1 MLLRFDH
8 QRAWENLIRRCVMV
22 VTGRGTVE
30 KHFQVHDLGDTSFL
44 LGVHIQRERSK
55 RTLTLSQHQYIVD
68 LLQHYGMSDCVA
80 VSTPLD
86 PNCKLS
92 KEQSPQDDK
101 EKDRKSTR
109 LNSSHSGESRMPSSA

>member
-1 MLLRFDH
+1 MP
-8 QRAWENLIRRCVMV
+8 
-22 VTGRGTVE
+22 
-30 KHFQVHDLGDTSFL
+30 LGDTSFL

-101 EKDRKSTR
+101 EKAAMRAYPYAQLVGSLMYLAIATSVDIWYFSII
-109 LNSSHSGESRMPSSA
+109 